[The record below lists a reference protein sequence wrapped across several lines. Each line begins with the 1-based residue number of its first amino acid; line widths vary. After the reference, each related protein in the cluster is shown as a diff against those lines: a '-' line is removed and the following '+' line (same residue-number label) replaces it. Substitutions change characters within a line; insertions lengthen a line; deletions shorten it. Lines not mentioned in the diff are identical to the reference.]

1 MPLYGAHHGYVYQD
15 LATAC
20 FFVDA
25 LIKNYEKLTIDRKF
39 SKIDKFDD
47 LTIQEGDFWTRKQFK
62 HSTSKK
68 LELKDLKNGEIRLDN
83 LILSHIRFPNKTRS
97 QYRLCLAWSASDN
110 SETLKILK
118 PVDNVLSFQN
128 LNTSC
133 YVLKPEIIW
142 PENSGPIWDELIT
155 ENFNR
160 EDFLNFS
167 ERFVIEVNWPSAS
180 LDLNS
185 PGVLEN
191 LLTYL
196 LTERIGI
203 GRYPNENRD
212 PIDVASRLIRLAYL
226 CRSKGKTI
234 DTNEI
239 ISQLQLRTDFG
250 QVAQKFPVE
259 KDKFVY
265 RKSFQE
271 ELRNNV
277 LNNPITILTGPPGS
291 GKSWCLTKLAEEL
304 SGSGIIVAK
313 HYCYL
318 EPGDEMVQKR
328 ITSNAFFGNLIAE
341 LINTKPELKYAKYT
355 LYSADADELERIL
368 TEAVSTFN
376 SQVVLIIDG
385 LDHISRVFEESKSL
399 TLMDI
404 DIIERLV
411 NLRIPEGVH
420 LVIGSQP
427 GSHIKPLHDCYSIK
441 NINVPLWDFDDT
453 KALSDRLGLSSILNS
468 HFDDLNRIIVQLHE
482 RSEGNPLYATFL
494 ARELIAQIDRGI
506 AFDIYEFL
514 TESPEI
520 HGDISC
526 YYAHVTKTTQSE
538 MAPIVAEIIGL
549 VDFAVTEQ
557 DLKEIHPSLAHH
569 IPQAIEILRPI
580 LIDVTGQ
587 GGIRIY
593 HESFRRYIKNKLNQD
608 NVPFS
613 NILSPVIHW
622 LMNRGFFNDAKSYRF
637 LLSLL
642 RRAGRDSEILVLVNG
657 SFVSDS
663 VEAGHSRSAIQANL
677 ILATEVATQ
686 KLDWASLARIAEL
699 NRSVYTCFE
708 EKLLDIVRFG
718 RAFASVFGAEALS
731 NRLLFDGKP
740 TLSAKQG
747 LLLCSFCDD
756 AGIVPPWREYL
767 DLLEKDDYHSHQT
780 ERENDVD
787 DAVSIAAFHGRI
799 RMDGIK
805 IMLERLTN
813 WLKSLENTPDWGY
826 LRSLFSRII
835 KFGEESYLES
845 ILTEP
850 SIIPIVKQILRIT
863 LITSLVQSG
872 NSNKAMQIIESAIK
886 ENLPLKE
893 VLHYFRLG
901 LKPII
906 KPDLPDHTKINISI
920 EKDAISPRY
929 EAMSEWVQCIN
940 LFAFLDPSKLESE
953 KERVKGEG
961 WYRAWLNFVINLSES
976 EVKSYSDPLSAESG
990 IVEALCLL
998 ERDTHPFVGNP
1009 RACDLYSIR
1018 SVIHESFE
1026 RALLLLTTRSGWES
1040 AIRSL
1045 EKISK
1050 ETTSYLQNSPSG
1062 PLTSQSFIDL
1072 LLPYASKEGIGDL
1085 VISAIERQVNLT
1097 EQVGQYYE
1105 IHAEHEMVLIEA
1117 LSRSGKNEEAL
1128 KHWKRAAIF
1137 LTSYGFR
1144 RDVTIYEL
1152 LDCISSI
1159 AILSQTKAK
1168 EALQRVQPLVNCVV
1182 KHTDG
1187 KETKHAHNKWF
1198 SELCSVDIA
1207 HALRLLARSL
1217 TVEGGIIDWRIEEGI
1232 QQALN
1237 IARNVSPPDLILS
1250 VEYTQPFN
1258 PDKYGRPSN
1267 EENKRVEACLKDIEK
1282 IYAYQGRS
1290 RASEE
1295 FKKLVVHA
1303 IDDVTV
1309 PSEAIYKQV
1318 KSFAE
1323 KRDFGFPKK
1332 MSFVST
1338 DERPKEDTISQLSL
1352 SAIINKQFPHHL
1364 FLHNTTPYQILST
1377 LMKKVD
1383 YSIEFEVPINSFGYK
1398 LIELLQEGHQQQVYQ
1413 LIDAYARYLN
1423 NRYYSSKPLETLT
1436 ILADGLERH
1445 GFAKEAAFV
1454 LTLIYSR
1461 SRGGGGYKHLG
1472 GSECHNVLD
1481 RAMSLSKDLAF
1492 EQLGKEIS
1500 RFIESGYVIG
1510 ITSHLVELFAHFKE
1524 LNISMSIWNA
1534 AYDVI
1539 AHRLSGYEIAD
1550 GPFLSISEIE
1560 PPSSVEIGLTELLFA
1575 RVSHP
1580 ELCRKRSALVGAVQL
1595 MINNPVLAA
1604 EGLKEACRINTPLTS
1619 LVSLLLALL
1628 ETPPA
1633 SLPAIK
1639 KIADE
1644 LQSFTQ
1650 CNHFGLKYLAKSL
1663 LEKANVEIVQPSRN
1677 FLNKPELSNS
1687 LTLKDEGAI
1696 LSLDTKERI
1705 KRIETF
1711 WTEFPSLV
1719 ARRFQYIWEKSNY
1732 HKERARSRHKS
1743 SQSVRQSFPSTR
1755 LLFWENEIFETAI
1768 NEIFTE
1774 YKEILWFR
1782 GEWSDE
1788 AESALA
1794 QIMLP
1799 SLKMHIAIEES
1810 RILRPNILKPR
1821 ELQNSIS
1828 TLEPIKDEG
1837 IFNNWYRIA
1846 IYEKELLCDDSVLG
1860 EVEGIQITYA
1870 GVVSELFKKDMEKCL
1885 PLGVGEYDM
1894 WWKENSHM
1902 ESTIIKNFTGR
1913 LVGFDWI
1920 EDYLGTIPVL
1930 MLPDR
1935 ITSHLS
1941 LKSDSWPGPLQLI
1954 DEAGNIAAV
1963 FRWWHTSPLG
1973 TDIDRESPR
1982 LTGCQLLVRPD
1993 IFDKIESLFAY
2004 PFKFVTHIR
2013 RVNE

>member
-1 MPLYGAHHGYVYQD
+1 MSV
-15 LATAC
+15 
-20 FFVDA
+20 
-25 LIKNYEKLTIDRKF
+25 
-39 SKIDKFDD
+39 
-47 LTIQEGDFWTRKQFK
+47 
-62 HSTSKK
+62 
-68 LELKDLKNGEIRLDN
+68 
-83 LILSHIRFPNKTRS
+83 
-97 QYRLCLAWSASDN
+97 
-110 SETLKILK
+110 
-118 PVDNVLSFQN
+118 
-128 LNTSC
+128 
-133 YVLKPEIIW
+133 
-142 PENSGPIWDELIT
+142 
-155 ENFNR
+155 
-160 EDFLNFS
+160 
-167 ERFVIEVNWPSAS
+167 
-180 LDLNS
+180 
-185 PGVLEN
+185 
-191 LLTYL
+191 
-196 LTERIGI
+196 
-203 GRYPNENRD
+203 
-212 PIDVASRLIRLAYL
+212 
-226 CRSKGKTI
+226 
-234 DTNEI
+234 
-239 ISQLQLRTDFG
+239 
-250 QVAQKFPVE
+250 
-259 KDKFVY
+259 
-265 RKSFQE
+265 
-271 ELRNNV
+271 
-277 LNNPITILTGPPGS
+277 
-291 GKSWCLTKLAEEL
+291 LTKLAEEL

-328 ITSNAFFGNLIAE
+328 ITSSAFFGNLIAE
-341 LINTKPELKYAKYT
+341 LINVKPGLKFAKYT

-368 TEAVSTFN
+368 TEAVDMFD

-399 TLMDI
+399 TLTDI

-411 NLRIPEGVH
+411 NLSIPDGVH
-420 LVIGSQP
+420 LVVGSQP
-427 GSHIKPLHDCYSIK
+427 GNHIKPLYDRYITKGIS
-441 NINVPLWDFDDT
+441 VPVWEFDDT
-453 KALSDRLGLSSILNS
+453 KALSDRLGLSSSLS
-468 HFDDLNRIIVQLHE
+468 TYSDDTERIIVQLHE

-494 ARELIAQIDRGI
+494 AGELINRINRGE
-506 AFDIYEFL
+506 AFDVRKYL

-526 YYAHVTKTTQSE
+526 YYAHLMKTTQSKIT
-538 MAPIVAEIIGL
+538 PIVPEILGL

-557 DLKEIHPSLAHH
+557 DLKEIYPSSAHH
-569 IPQAIEILRPI
+569 IPQAIEILKPI

-593 HESFRRYIKNKLNQD
+593 HESFRRYIKNRLNQD

-613 NILSPVIHW
+613 NVLDPVIDW
-622 LMNRGFFNDAKSYRF
+622 LKNKGFFNDAKSYRF

-642 RRAGRDSEILVLVNG
+642 RRAGRDSKILVLVNS

-663 VEAGHSRSAIQANL
+663 VEAGHSRSAIEANL
-677 ILATEVATQ
+677 ILVTEVATQ
-686 KLDWASLARIAEL
+686 KLDWASLALIAEL
-699 NRSVYTCFE
+699 SSSVYTCFE

-740 TLSAKQG
+740 TLSAEQG

-756 AGIVPPWREYL
+756 ARIVPPWREYL
-767 DLLEKDDYHSHQT
+767 DLHKKDDYHSHQT
-780 ERENDVD
+780 EQEKDVD
-787 DAVSIAAFHGRI
+787 KAVSIAEFHGRI
-799 RMDGIK
+799 KMDGIK
-805 IMLERLTN
+805 ITLERFTN
-813 WLKSLENTPDWGY
+813 WLKSLENAHDWGY
-826 LRSLFSRII
+826 LESLFSLAI
-835 KFGEESYLES
+835 KFGEESYFES

-850 SIIPIVKQILRIT
+850 GIIPIVKQILRIT

-886 ENLPLKE
+886 ENLSLRE
-893 VLHYFRLG
+893 TLHYFRLS
-901 LKPII
+901 LKPVVKQDI
-906 KPDLPDHTKINISI
+906 PDHTKINISLG
-920 EKDAISPRY
+920 ENPVSPRY
-929 EAMSEWVQCIN
+929 EDMSEWVQIIS
-940 LFAFLDPSKLESE
+940 LYAYVDPSKLEIE
-953 KERVKGEG
+953 RKRVKGKG
-961 WYRAWLNFVINLSES
+961 WYRNWLNFIINLSES
-976 EVKSYSDPLSAESG
+976 EVKSHSDPLSAESG
-990 IVEALCLL
+990 IVEALNLL

-1018 SVIHESFE
+1018 LIIHESFE
-1026 RALLLLTTRSGWES
+1026 RALLLLTTRSGWEF

-1062 PLTSQSFIDL
+1062 PLTSQSFVDL
-1072 LLPYASKEGIGDL
+1072 LLPYASKEGMSDL
-1085 VISAIERQVNLT
+1085 VISAIERQVNHT

-1105 IHAEHEMVLIEA
+1105 IHADHEMVITEA
-1117 LSRSGKNEEAL
+1117 LGRCGKKEEAL
-1128 KHWKRAAIF
+1128 KHWKRTAIF
-1137 LTSYGFR
+1137 LTSYGFHK
-1144 RDVTIYEL
+1144 DVTIYEL

-1159 AILSQTKAK
+1159 AMFSQTKAK

-1187 KETKHAHNKWF
+1187 SETKHAHNKWF
-1198 SELCSVDIA
+1198 SEFCSVDIA
-1207 HALRLLARSL
+1207 HALRILARSL
-1217 TVEGGIIDWRIEEGI
+1217 TVEGGVIDWRIEEGI
-1232 QQALN
+1232 QQALS
-1237 IARNVSPPDLILS
+1237 IARNISPPDLILS

-1258 PDKYGRPSN
+1258 PDKYGQPSN
-1267 EENKRVEACLKDIEK
+1267 EGNKRVESCLKDIEK

-1290 RASEE
+1290 RALEE
-1295 FKKLVVHA
+1295 FKKLVVHV
-1303 IDDVTV
+1303 IDDATI
-1309 PSEAIYKQV
+1309 PSEAIYKQM

-1323 KRDFGFPKK
+1323 KHDLDFSKK

-1338 DERPKEDTISQLSL
+1338 DERPKEDVLSQLSL

-1377 LMKKVD
+1377 LREKVD
-1383 YSIEFEVPINSFGYK
+1383 YSVELEVPINSLGYK

-1413 LIDAYARYLN
+1413 LTDAYARYLN

-1436 ILADGLERH
+1436 TLADGLERH

-1454 LTLIYSR
+1454 LTLVYSR
-1461 SRGGGGYKHLG
+1461 SRGGRGYKHLG
-1472 GSECHNVLD
+1472 GSEYHNVLD
-1481 RAMSLSKDLAF
+1481 RAISLSKDLVF

-1500 RFIESGYVIG
+1500 RFIESGYLIG
-1510 ITSHLVELFAHFKE
+1510 ITSHLVELFTHFKE
-1524 LNISMSIWNA
+1524 LDISMFIWNA

-1539 AHRLSGYEIAD
+1539 AHRLSGYETAE
-1550 GPFLSISEIE
+1550 GPFLSLSEIE
-1560 PPSSVEIGLTELLFA
+1560 PPSSLEVGLTELLFA

-1580 ELCRKRSALVGAVQL
+1580 ELSRKRVALVGVVQL

-1604 EGLKEACRINTPLTS
+1604 EGLKEACRINSPSTS

-1628 ETPPA
+1628 ETIPA

-1644 LQSFTQ
+1644 IQSFTR

-1663 LEKANVEIVQPSRN
+1663 LEKANVEIVQSSQN
-1677 FLNKPELSNS
+1677 ILNKPELSTL
-1687 LTLKDEGAI
+1687 LTSKDESAI

-1732 HKERARSRHKS
+1732 HKDRAQSRHKS
-1743 SQSVRQSFPSTR
+1743 SQSVRQSFPPTR

-1774 YKEILWFR
+1774 YKEILWSS

-1788 AESALA
+1788 AVSALA

-1810 RILRPNILKPR
+1810 RILRPDILKPR

-1828 TLEPIKDEG
+1828 TLKPIKDEE

-1860 EVEGIQITYA
+1860 EVKGVQIIYA
-1870 GVVSELFKKDMEKCL
+1870 GVVSELFKKDMEKCF

-1894 WWKENSHM
+1894 WWKENSHI
-1902 ESTIIKNFTGR
+1902 ESAIAKYFTGR
-1913 LVGFDWI
+1913 LVGFDWV
-1920 EDYLGTIPVL
+1920 EDYIGTLPVL

-1941 LKSDSWPGPLQLI
+1941 LKSDSWLGPLQLI
-1954 DEAGNIAAV
+1954 DKAGNIAVV
-1963 FRWWHTSPLG
+1963 FRWWQTSPLG
-1973 TDIDRESPR
+1973 TYINEESPR

-1993 IFDKIESLFAY
+1993 IFDKIESLFAH
-2004 PFKFVTHIR
+2004 PFKFITYVK
-2013 RVNE
+2013 